1 MKRNFKIIE
10 EGTTYKLSKYRVVD
24 GEGIKL
30 VQRIENLNEDLSE
43 FPTFDKLCNQTIT
56 FVRGDKTDNGEI
68 IPRVDG
74 ILHEQLLAMMISD
87 LQYKSKLVPSTET
100 SIAITKL
107 QEALMWL
114 EERDREN
121 RNVQGTYTK

>member
-1 MKRNFKIIE
+1 MSKRNFITIE
-10 EGTTYKLSKYRVVD
+10 QGTTYSLPKYRVVD
-24 GEGIKL
+24 GKGIVEL
-30 VQRIENLNEDLSE
+30 NSENVLPASLS
-43 FPTFDKLCNQTIT
+43 QQIIT
-56 FVRGDKTDNGEI
+56 FVRGDKTDNGTV

-87 LQYKSKLVPSTET
+87 LQYKNGLVPSKET
-100 SIAITKL
+100 ACAITKL

-114 EERDREN
+114 EERQRDREI